1 MEQHAEKLSSL
12 IGKDVTYVD
21 DIYGRN
27 VRQSVKEMGIG
38 DVVLLENVRFSSE
51 EMLTAPVEDLTGR
64 RISSRNCPCFAIC
77 TSTTHLAQLTAP
89 KRQSWLFRAP

>member
-38 DVVLLENVRFSSE
+38 DVVLLENVRF
-51 EMLTAPVEDLTGR
+51 
-64 RISSRNCPCFAIC
+64 
-77 TSTTHLAQLTAP
+77 
-89 KRQSWLFRAP
+89 